1 VKRILLNSD
10 GAVMYAFVDPA
21 DAERPETVKVLNVL
35 KTMPH
40 EK

>member
-10 GAVMYAFVDPA
+10 GAIMYAFVDPA
-21 DAERPETVKVLNVL
+21 DAKRPEPLEILNIL